1 MDVGGLCESDGE
13 CGTDQYLNNCGGYDV
28 YRRVECFDPTAP
40 SDADNGVMGGMSN
53 SVTMGPILSKTAP
66 ESPII
71 TGPALLETSQSVI
84 PPYYPGWN
92 LGLRY
97 CLKDGKH
104 PTYMNNSPVFNFDT
118 AEACCDLHYQD
129 SAALCVAMSMQAAGV
144 VNESVDSVA
153 SDGRTSSSS
162 SSSSTVM
169 ATPETNNNAPPSNN
183 NSENN
188 TQLTRERSGD
198 VVVRGRV
205 WNDADNDGRRDKSES
220 ALGVR
225 GVLVD
230 LFRCADDDTNNAASS
245 KSNTDINDGVWV
257 KGDLTSSNGAFAFRR
272 ITPGKYSLKITPP
285 AGYRLANDKSP
296 LRNNRR
302 DSDFDPLTGATEC
315 RNLKGGERIVWDAG
329 LVVEEEEAERVA
341 PGASSS
347 TSARPQPRDGQQQQ
361 RPLVASST
369 TSSSSGIASSSS
381 TSGSM
386 HSKSSLRGGSSN
398 NASRPAMSR
407 VSDVVMKIRPT
418 QDATLQSTQENPVY
432 VGGELK
438 VGMESG
444 WEDNILL
451 KFEVDQLRG
460 RDYRSAESVTLR
472 LYALSSSPDG
482 GRVHSTTATSWDEG
496 HVTWSNAP
504 SAGTL
509 LGHIGQT
516 HPGEWIEVDVTSAI
530 LSSSEEVTL
539 RIVSDGHSNHSWR
552 TRYAS
557 KEGDRGAP
565 ELVFVF

>member
-1 MDVGGLCESDGE
+1 
-13 CGTDQYLNNCGGYDV
+13 
-28 YRRVECFDPTAP
+28 
-40 SDADNGVMGGMSN
+40 
-53 SVTMGPILSKTAP
+53 
-66 ESPII
+66 
-71 TGPALLETSQSVI
+71 
-84 PPYYPGWN
+84 
-92 LGLRY
+92 
-97 CLKDGKH
+97 
-104 PTYMNNSPVFNFDT
+104 
-118 AEACCDLHYQD
+118 
-129 SAALCVAMSMQAAGV
+129 
-144 VNESVDSVA
+144 
-153 SDGRTSSSS
+153 
-162 SSSSTVM
+162 
-169 ATPETNNNAPPSNN
+169 
-183 NSENN
+183 
-188 TQLTRERSGD
+188 
-198 VVVRGRV
+198 
-205 WNDADNDGRRDKSES
+205 
-220 ALGVR
+220 
-225 GVLVD
+225 
-230 LFRCADDDTNNAASS
+230 
-245 KSNTDINDGVWV
+245 
-257 KGDLTSSNGAFAFRR
+257 
-272 ITPGKYSLKITPP
+272 
-285 AGYRLANDKSP
+285 
-296 LRNNRR
+296 
-302 DSDFDPLTGATEC
+302 
-315 RNLKGGERIVWDAG
+315 
-329 LVVEEEEAERVA
+329 
-341 PGASSS
+341 
-347 TSARPQPRDGQQQQ
+347 
-361 RPLVASST
+361 
-369 TSSSSGIASSSS
+369 
-381 TSGSM
+381 
-386 HSKSSLRGGSSN
+386 
-398 NASRPAMSR
+398 MSR